1 MRIALNLI
9 GYLPGC
15 GGVETYLLNLL
26 AGLQQIDSDNSYLV
40 LCDEPVAPLLQIWAD
55 NFQIRT
61 FAYQKNSLK
70 GLLRGALQRS
80 IGKDILCRELAA
92 LDVDVMHHPLTVLNP
107 PGLPFPAVLTFH
119 DMQQEFFP
127 HFFAAHELQQRRRT
141 YLTSVREATVIVAL
155 SGHGKNCL
163 VEQYGVEP
171 AKVVAIPSGCGREF
185 HPRSPDELTAVAA
198 ELGIE
203 RPFLFY
209 PAATWPHK
217 NHLQLLEA
225 MRLLVEQHGFDGEL
239 LLTGAAKEGHGELL
253 AAIERLQLTSR
264 VRWLGYLQSEQIFC
278 LFNLARLLVFP
289 SLFEGFG
296 LPVVE
301 AMASGCPVACSRSS
315 SLPEVGGDAVLYF
328 DPEQP
333 ECIAETIG
341 RLWQDE
347 SLRRTLREKGI
358 VRAQGFCWE
367 ETARKMM
374 EAYRRA
380 AGATV

>member
-1 MRIALNLI
+1 MKIALNLI

-26 AGLQQIDSDNSYLV
+26 AALQQIDSENSYLV
-40 LCDEPVAPLLQIWAD
+40 LCDEPAAPLLQIWTD
-55 NFQIRT
+55 NFRIRT
-61 FAYQKNSLK
+61 FAYQKKSPR
-70 GLLRGALQRS
+70 GLLRGALQRLT
-80 IGKDILCRELAA
+80 GKDMLCRELAA
-92 LDVDVMHHPLTVLNP
+92 LPVDVMHHPLTILNP

-127 HFFAAHELQQRRRT
+127 QFFSAHELRQRRRT
-141 YLTSVREATVIVAL
+141 YLASVREAAVVVAL
-155 SGHGKNCL
+155 SGHGKSCL

-198 ELGIE
+198 ELCVE
-203 RPFLFY
+203 RPCMVY

-217 NHLQLLEA
+217 NHLRLLEA
-225 MRLLVEQHGFDGEL
+225 LRLVVDRRGFDGEL
-239 LLTGAAKEGHGELL
+239 LLTGAPKEGHGELL
-253 AAIERLQLTSR
+253 AAIERLELTSR
-264 VRWLGYLQSEQIFC
+264 VRWLGYLQPEQIPR
-278 LFNLARLLVFP
+278 LFNLVRLLVFP

-333 ECIAETIG
+333 ERIAETVG
-341 RLWQDE
+341 RLWHDE

-358 VRAQGFCWE
+358 VRARGFCWE
-367 ETARKMM
+367 ETARRMV
-374 EAYRRA
+374 EVYQRA